1 MKNMT
6 AEGDHILVE
15 KIDYEE
21 EQTTSSGII
30 FKQSQILDTS
40 FVEAKVISLGRGLPL
55 MDGTV
60 PPIDYEEGSIVFY
73 DARSRIGTH
82 KEFDV
87 IRREHVIA
95 VIQDETE

>member
-21 EQTTSSGII
+21 EQTTESGII

-73 DARSRIGTH
+73 DARSRIGMH

-87 IRREHVIA
+87 IRREHIIA
-95 VIQDETE
+95 VVEDETE